1 MRFLTFISVALGVL
15 ATTSAAQG
23 CPEAPDHTER
33 VATLIAEIQKS
44 ESEAAARAISNQ
56 LWELWTDAPDEWSQT
71 MLDRGMT
78 RRESWD
84 LLGALKEFN
93 TLVEYCPE
101 YAEGYNQRAFVNYL
115 RHDFAASLKDLD
127 VAIELS
133 PNHVAA
139 LSGRALALLGL
150 KRIDEAREALSK
162 ALLLNPWLPERTLA
176 DPGGV
181 LEQPGQDI

>member
-1 MRFLTFISVALGVL
+1 MKNLTFISAALIVFATSSVA
-15 ATTSAAQG
+15 QD
-23 CPEAPDHTER
+23 CPDAPDHTSG
-33 VATLIAEIQKS
+33 VADLIAEIQQA
-44 ESEAAARAISNQ
+44 ESEAAAKAISNQ
-56 LWELWTDAPDEWSQT
+56 LWELWTDAPDEWAQT
-71 MLDRGMT
+71 MLDRGMS

-127 VAIELS
+127 AAIELS

-150 KRIDEAREALSK
+150 KRVDEARDALSK
-162 ALLLNPWLPERTLA
+162 ALLLNPWLPERTLL
-176 DPGGV
+176 DPGG
-181 LEQPGQDI
+181 LLDPPGKDI